1 MCLPMNKHKPS
12 AQLLESLVLRG
23 TPIRVYYGATD
34 GTDYMHEAMTGKLTR
49 TKGGVGLV
57 DHIGLVPVNTEL
69 VVRIQDLNTLKD
81 VFIHPEYSLPTFWV
95 DEYGDCW
102 IVRDETGMKYSVFS
116 SFKRAVNWIMQVTG
130 GKQGALYELSCMSYQ
145 GC

>member
-1 MCLPMNKHKPS
+1 MCLPMNKHTPS
-12 AQLLESLVLRG
+12 ELLLASLIRHG
-23 TPIRVYYGATD
+23 TPIRVYYGSND
-34 GTDYMHEAMTGKLTR
+34 GTDYMHDAMTGRLTR

-57 DHIGLVPVNTEL
+57 DHIGLVPVNTAQ

-81 VFIHPEYSLPTFWV
+81 VFTHPEYTLPIFKV
-95 DEYGDCW
+95 EESDDCW

-130 GKQGALYELSCMSYQ
+130 GKQGALL
-145 GC
+145 